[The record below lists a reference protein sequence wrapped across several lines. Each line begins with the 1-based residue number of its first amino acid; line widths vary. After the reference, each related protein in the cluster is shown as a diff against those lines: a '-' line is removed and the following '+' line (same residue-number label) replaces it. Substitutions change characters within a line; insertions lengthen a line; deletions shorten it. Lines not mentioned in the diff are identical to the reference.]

1 MKNVLKVLV
10 IAFTGLIFG
19 GVSIA
24 QDKKAEKMEK
34 SAAEKPMTD
43 QKAEKSTKAKS
54 GTATGEVTSVDAKSG
69 MLTVKTKD
77 KDLNLTAESK
87 STKSALEKV
96 KPGDTVRVNYSDK
109 DGKMVAT
116 SVKTES
122 KGMARSEEKK
132 SSSSTSTEKSST
144 STSTEKK
151 AEKKQP

>member
-1 MKNVLKVLV
+1 MKNMLKVLV
-10 IAFTGLIFG
+10 IAFTALIFG
-19 GVSIA
+19 GVGIA

-34 SAAEKPMTD
+34 SAADKPMTD
-43 QKAEKSTKAKS
+43 QKTDKSTKAKS

-87 STKSALEKV
+87 STKNALEKV

-116 SVKTES
+116 SVKADAKTTA
-122 KGMARSEEKK
+122 KSEERK
-132 SSSSTSTEKSST
+132 S
-144 STSTEKK
+144 STEKK

>member
-10 IAFTGLIFG
+10 IAFTALIFG

-24 QDKKAEKMEK
+24 QDKRPEKMEK
-34 SAAEKPMTD
+34 SAAEKPMSD
-43 QKAEKSTKAKS
+43 QKSTKAKS
-54 GTATGEVTSVDAKSG
+54 GTATGEVTSVDAKLG

-132 SSSSTSTEKSST
+132 SSSSTSTER
-144 STSTEKK
+144 K

>member
-34 SAAEKPMTD
+34 SAADKPMTD
-43 QKAEKSTKAKS
+43 QKTEKSTKAKS

-116 SVKTES
+116 SVKAES
-122 KGMARSEEKK
+122 KGMAK
-132 SSSSTSTEKSST
+132 SEKST
-144 STSTEKK
+144 TTTTTTEKK

>member
-1 MKNVLKVLV
+1 MKNLLKVLV
-10 IAFTGLIFG
+10 IAFTALIFG

-24 QDKKAEKMEK
+24 QDKKAEKIEK
-34 SAAEKPMTD
+34 SAADKPMT
-43 QKAEKSTKAKS
+43 EKSTKAKS

-87 STKSALEKV
+87 SAKNALEKV

-109 DGKMVAT
+109 EGKMVAT
-116 SVKTES
+116 SVNADS

-132 SSSSTSTEKSST
+132 SSPSTTTEKSSSSTSTER
-144 STSTEKK
+144 K

>member
-43 QKAEKSTKAKS
+43 QKTEKSTKAKS
-54 GTATGEVTSVDAKSG
+54 GTATGEVTSVDPKSG

-96 KPGDTVRVNYSDK
+96 KPGDTIRVNYSDK

-116 SVKTES
+116 SVKIES
-122 KGMARSEEKK
+122 KSMAK
-132 SSSSTSTEKSST
+132 SEKST
-144 STSTEKK
+144 TTTTTTEKK

>member
-1 MKNVLKVLV
+1 MKNVLKVFV

-19 GVSIA
+19 GVSMA

-43 QKAEKSTKAKS
+43 QKTEKSTKAKS
-54 GTATGEVTSVDAKSG
+54 GTATGEVTSVDPKSG

-116 SVKTES
+116 SVKAES
-122 KGMARSEEKK
+122 KGTAK
-132 SSSSTSTEKSST
+132 SEKST
-144 STSTEKK
+144 TTTTTTEKK
-151 AEKKQP
+151 AERKQP

>member
-1 MKNVLKVLV
+1 MKNVFKVLV

-43 QKAEKSTKAKS
+43 QKTEKSTKAKS
-54 GTATGEVTSVDAKSG
+54 GTATGEVTSVDPKSG

-96 KPGDTVRVNYSDK
+96 KPGDTVKVNYSDK

-116 SVKTES
+116 SVKAES
-122 KGMARSEEKK
+122 KGMAK
-132 SSSSTSTEKSST
+132 SEKST
-144 STSTEKK
+144 TTTTTTEKK

>member
-43 QKAEKSTKAKS
+43 QKTEKSTKAKS
-54 GTATGEVTSVDAKSG
+54 GTATGEVTSVDPKSG

-116 SVKTES
+116 SVKAES
-122 KGMARSEEKK
+122 KGMAK
-132 SSSSTSTEKSST
+132 SEKST
-144 STSTEKK
+144 TTTTTTEKK